1 MMTSNGW
8 RNAPRSLTAKD
19 FEKAKGILEGI
30 DLGRAYTIYEARPM
44 EGYEKWEERTI
55 TDIVGKLARY
65 HNISEKQENFLKGL
79 IEKIDTREQRQA
91 EWKAKREEEL
101 ANAED
106 CPTGRITII
115 GTIVKLG
122 TKSNGWG
129 SREVMT
135 VKAEEGF
142 LVWGTCPSELYD
154 KERGDTVV
162 FKATVTP
169 SENDPKFGFFKRPA
183 VAVTA

>member
-122 TKSNGWG
+122 TKSNG
-129 SREVMT
+129 
-135 VKAEEGF
+135 F